1 MSLRFLANKKI
12 SAVLGIVI
20 ALAGLGA
27 GLYLVAHPQI
37 LQKKADVTPIIFK
50 NIQGETL
57 PTEDGVPVTQEL
69 NVKVQLDAP

>member
-1 MSLRFLANKKI
+1 MLVA
-12 SAVLGIVI
+12 LG
-20 ALAGLGA
+20 GLVA

-50 NIQGETL
+50 DSTGNTL
-57 PTEDGVPVTQEL
+57 PVEDGIPVTQEL